1 MDSVKPQLPT
11 VTPEERTPL
20 VDMLLELL
28 AWQQKRMDEL
38 EQEILKLKGETTKP
52 KIKPSKMDKDSAENS
67 DENGDDSDKSKKN
80 KGPKRSKT
88 EHLKIDATLAIHPD
102 KIPEGS
108 VFKGYRDVVIQDIK
122 FETFNTCYR
131 LAQYETPDGSY
142 VSGQLPDGLN
152 GCHFGNDLISFILY
166 QYHHQHVTQPLL
178 VKQLQD
184 LGVDISSGRLSQF
197 ITDDLDVFHDE
208 KDQLLQTGLSVSQ
221 YVHTDDTGARHDG
234 ENGYCTHIGNELFAW
249 FSSTESKSRI
259 NFLSCLGQ
267 GSDYFY
273 VLNAGAFAYME
284 QQKLPPLLLARLE
297 LEVEDKD
304 KEVCSILLAD
314 PADKWVRIE
323 TVPNW
328 EKWLDQ
334 HDIKNKRHMR
344 IITEGALMGGLLA
357 QGIPVTLSI
366 VSDDAGQFNVF
377 DHALCWIHAERIIN
391 RLIPLNAEHVKAVD
405 DTREQLWRIYR
416 DLKTYK
422 LAPTASQAEDIKSRF
437 KTMCSTKTAY
447 ATLNIALKRMGNNQ
461 HELLR
466 VLDKPYLPLHNNLS
480 ERDIRDYVK
489 KRKISGSTRS
499 AAGRRCRDTFASLKK
514 TCLKHKISFWH
525 YLKDRLLGESNIP
538 PLSDLIRA
546 EATCN

>member
-1 MDSVKPQLPT
+1 MNSIKPQLPKI
-11 VTPEERTPL
+11 TPEERTPL
-20 VDMLLELL
+20 IDVLLELL
-28 AWQQKRMDEL
+28 AWQQKRIDDL
-38 EQEILKLKGETTKP
+38 EQEILKIKGETTKP
-52 KIKPSKMDKDSAENS
+52 KIKPSKMDEDSAEN
-67 DENGDDSDKSKKN
+67 GGDSDKSKKN
-80 KGPKRSKT
+80 KGSKRSKT
-88 EHLKIDATLAIHPD
+88 EHLKIDATIDIQPD
-102 KIPEGS
+102 KITEGS
-108 VFKGYRDVVIQDIK
+108 IFKGYRDVIIQDIK

-142 VSGQLPDGLN
+142 VSGQLPNELN
-152 GCHFGNDLISFILY
+152 GCHFGNNLISFILY

-178 VKQLQD
+178 LKQLQD

-197 ITDDLDVFHDE
+197 ITDGLDVFHEE
-208 KDQLLQTGLSVSQ
+208 KDQLLQAGLSVSQ

-284 QQKLPPLLLARLE
+284 QQKLPPSLLAHLE
-297 LEVEDKD
+297 LEFKDEDVCNILQANQEDK
-304 KEVCSILLAD
+304 V
-314 PADKWVRIE
+314 VRIE
-323 TVPNW
+323 TIPDW

-334 HDIKNKRHMR
+334 HNIKRKRHRR
-344 IITEGALMGGLLA
+344 IITEGALIGRLLA

-405 DTREQLWRIYR
+405 HTREQLWQIYR
-416 DLKTYK
+416 DLKIYK

-447 ATLNIALKRMGNNQ
+447 TTLNLALKRMGNNQ

-480 ERDIRDYVK
+480 ERDIREYVK

-499 AAGRRCRDTFASLKK
+499 EVGRRCRDTFASLKK
-514 TCLKHKISFWH
+514 TCLKHKVSFWY
-525 YLKDRLLGESNIP
+525 YLKDRLLGESKIP
-538 PLSDLIRA
+538 PLPDLIRA
-546 EATCN
+546 AATCG

>member
-1 MDSVKPQLPT
+1 MDSLKPQLPKINN
-11 VTPEERTPL
+11 EDRTPL
-20 VDMLLELL
+20 VDVLLELL
-28 AWQQKRMDEL
+28 AWQQIQIDKL

-52 KIKPSKMDKDSAENS
+52 KIKPSKMDEGSAENG
-67 DENGDDSDKSKKN
+67 DENGDNGDKSKKN
-80 KGPKRSKT
+80 KGPKRCKT
-88 EHLKIDATLAIHPD
+88 EHLKIDVTIDIQPDNIPAGSIH
-102 KIPEGS
+102 
-108 VFKGYRDVVIQDIK
+108 KGFRDVVIQDIK

-131 LAQYETPDGSY
+131 LAQYQTPDGGY
-142 VSGQLPDGLN
+142 VSGQLPEGLS

-178 VKQLQD
+178 LKQLLD

-197 ITDDLDVFHDE
+197 ITDDLDMFHDE
-208 KDQLLQTGLSVSQ
+208 KDQLLQAGLSVSE
-221 YVHTDDTGARHDG
+221 YIHTDDTGARHDG
-234 ENGYCTHIGNELFAW
+234 KSGYCTHIGNELFAW

-267 GSDYFY
+267 GNDSFY

-284 QQKLPPLLLARLE
+284 QQKLPAILLARLE
-297 LEVEDKD
+297 LEG
-304 KEVCSILLAD
+304 EVVCGLPLAD
-314 PADKWVRIE
+314 PADKLVRIE
-323 TVPNW
+323 TALDW
-328 EKWLDQ
+328 GKWLDQ
-334 HDIKNKRHMR
+334 QGIKTKRHRR

-357 QGIPVTLSI
+357 KGIPASLSI
-366 VSDDAGQFNVF
+366 ISDDAGQFNVF

-405 DTREQLWRIYR
+405 NTREQLWQIYR
-416 DLKTYK
+416 NLKAYK
-422 LAPTASQAEDIKSRF
+422 LEPTAIQAEEIKSQF
-437 KTMCSTKTAY
+437 KTMCGAKTAY
-447 ATLNIALKRMGNNQ
+447 VTLNLALQRMGNNQ

-499 AAGRRCRDTFASLKK
+499 EAGRRCRDTFASLKK

-538 PLSDLIRA
+538 PLPDLIRA
-546 EATCN
+546 AATCG

>member
-1 MDSVKPQLPT
+1 MNSLKPQP
-11 VTPEERTPL
+11 PKISAEDRTPL
-20 VDMLLELL
+20 IDVLLELL
-28 AWQQKRMDEL
+28 AWQEKQIDKL

-52 KIKPSKMDKDSAENS
+52 KIKPSKMDDDPAKDC
-67 DENGDDSDKSKKN
+67 DEDGGGNAGGTPKKN

-88 EHLKIDATLAIHPD
+88 EHLKIDATFDIQPD
-102 KIPEGS
+102 NIPEGS
-108 VFKGYRDVVIQDIK
+108 IHKGFRDVVIQDIK

-131 LAQYETPDGSY
+131 LAQYQTPDGSY
-142 VSGQLPDGLN
+142 VSGQLPEGLN

-178 VKQLQD
+178 LKQLQG
-184 LGVDISSGRLSQF
+184 LGVKLSSGRLSRF
-197 ITDDLDVFHDE
+197 ITDDLEVFHDE
-208 KDQLLQTGLSVSQ
+208 KDQLLKAGLSVSQ

-234 ENGYCTHIGNELFAW
+234 KNGYCTHIGNDLFAW

-273 VLNAGAFAYME
+273 VLNAGAFAYMG
-284 QQKLPPLLLARLE
+284 QQKLPPVLLARLE
-297 LEVEDKD
+297 LVEEVL
-304 KEVCSILLAD
+304 CSLPLAD
-314 PADKWVRIE
+314 PADKRVQIE
-323 TVPNW
+323 TAIDW

-334 HDIKNKRHMR
+334 HAIKTKRHRR
-344 IITEGALMGGLLA
+344 IVTEGALMGGLLA
-357 QGIPVTLSI
+357 QGIPTTLGI

-377 DHALCWIHAERIIN
+377 DHALCWIHAERIVN

-405 DTREQLWRIYR
+405 DTREQLWQIYR
-416 DLKTYK
+416 DLKAYK
-422 LAPTASQAEDIKSRF
+422 LEPTASQAEDITARF

-447 ATLNIALKRMGNNQ
+447 VTLNIALKRMGNNQ

-499 AAGRRCRDTFASLKK
+499 EAGRRCRDTFASLKK

-525 YLKDRLLGESNIP
+525 YLKNRLLGESNIP
-538 PLSDLIRA
+538 PLADLILA
-546 EATCN
+546 AATCD

>member
-1 MDSVKPQLPT
+1 MDSLKPPLPKIND
-11 VTPEERTPL
+11 EDRTPI
-20 VDMLLELL
+20 VDVLLELV
-28 AWQQKRMDEL
+28 AWQDIKIDKL

-52 KIKPSKMDKDSAENS
+52 KIKPSKMDDDPAKDE
-67 DENGDDSDKSKKN
+67 DENGDGDGSDKKKKR

-88 EHLKIDATLAIHPD
+88 KDLKIDATIDCHPD
-102 KIPEGS
+102 NIPEGS
-108 VFKGYRDVVIQDIK
+108 TFKGYQDVVIQDIK

-131 LAQYETPDGSY
+131 LAQYETADGSY

-152 GCHFGNDLISFILY
+152 GCHFGNNLISFILY

-178 VKQLQD
+178 LKQLLD
-184 LGVDISSGRLSQF
+184 LGVEISSGRLSQF
-197 ITDDLDVFHDE
+197 ITDNLDVFHDE
-208 KDQLLQTGLSVSQ
+208 KDQLLQAGLSVSQ

-234 ENGYCTHIGNELFAW
+234 KNGYCTHIGNELFAW

-267 GSDYFY
+267 GSDSFY

-284 QQKLPPLLLARLE
+284 QQGLPRALLTRLE
-297 LEVEDKD
+297 LEFAGEV
-304 KEVCSILLAD
+304 VCSLPLAD
-314 PADKWVRIE
+314 PADKVVRIE
-323 TVPNW
+323 TALDW
-328 EKWLDQ
+328 EKWLDRQ
-334 HDIKNKRHMR
+334 GINAKRHRR

-357 QGIPVTLSI
+357 TGIPTTLSI
-366 VSDDAGQFNVF
+366 ISDDAGQFNVF

-391 RLIPLNAEHVKAVD
+391 RLIPLNADHVKAVD
-405 DTREQLWRIYR
+405 DTRERLWQIYR
-416 DLKTYK
+416 DLKAYK
-422 LAPTASQAEDIKSRF
+422 LNPMASQAEDIKSRF
-437 KTMCSTKTAY
+437 KAMCSTETAY
-447 ATLNIALKRMGNNQ
+447 VTLNLALKRMGNNQ

-499 AAGRRCRDTFASLKK
+499 EAGRKCRDTFASLKK

-525 YLKDRLLGESNIP
+525 YLKDRLLGLNNIP
-538 PLSDLIRA
+538 PLPDLIRGA
-546 EATCN
+546 ATCG

>member
-1 MDSVKPQLPT
+1 MDSLKPQLPKINN
-11 VTPEERTPL
+11 EDRTPL
-20 VDMLLELL
+20 VDVLLELL
-28 AWQQKRMDEL
+28 AWQQIQIDKL

-52 KIKPSKMDKDSAENS
+52 KIKPSKMDEGSAENG
-67 DENGDDSDKSKKN
+67 DENGDNGDKSKKN
-80 KGPKRSKT
+80 KGPKRCKT
-88 EHLKIDATLAIHPD
+88 EHLKIDVTIDIQPDNIPAGSIH
-102 KIPEGS
+102 
-108 VFKGYRDVVIQDIK
+108 KGFRDVVIQDIK

-131 LAQYETPDGSY
+131 LAQYQTPDGSY
-142 VSGQLPDGLN
+142 VSGQLPEGLS

-178 VKQLQD
+178 LKQLLD

-197 ITDDLDVFHDE
+197 ITDDLDMFHDE
-208 KDQLLQTGLSVSQ
+208 KDQLLQAGLSVSE
-221 YVHTDDTGARHDG
+221 YIHTDDTGARHDG
-234 ENGYCTHIGNELFAW
+234 KSGYCTHIGNELFAW

-267 GSDYFY
+267 GNDSFY

-284 QQKLPPLLLARLE
+284 QQKLPAILLARLE
-297 LEVEDKD
+297 LEG
-304 KEVCSILLAD
+304 EVVCGLPLAD
-314 PADKWVRIE
+314 PADKLVRIE
-323 TVPNW
+323 TALDW
-328 EKWLDQ
+328 GKWLDQ
-334 HDIKNKRHMR
+334 QGIKSKRHRR

-357 QGIPVTLSI
+357 KGIPASLSI
-366 VSDDAGQFNVF
+366 ISDDAGQFNVF

-405 DTREQLWRIYR
+405 NTREQLWQIYR
-416 DLKTYK
+416 NLKAYK
-422 LAPTASQAEDIKSRF
+422 LEPTAIQAEEIKSQF
-437 KTMCSTKTAY
+437 KTMCGAKTAY
-447 ATLNIALKRMGNNQ
+447 VTLNLALQRMGNNQ

-499 AAGRRCRDTFASLKK
+499 EAGRRCRDTFASLKK

-538 PLSDLIRA
+538 PLPDLIRA
-546 EATCN
+546 AATCG

>member
-1 MDSVKPQLPT
+1 MDSLKPQLPKISN
-11 VTPEERTPL
+11 EDRTPL
-20 VDMLLELL
+20 VDVLLELL
-28 AWQQKRMDEL
+28 AWQEIQINKL

-52 KIKPSKMDKDSAENS
+52 KIKPSKMDDDPAKNEDG
-67 DENGDDSDKSKKN
+67 NGDDGDKSKKK

-88 EHLKIDATLAIHPD
+88 EHLKIDATFNIHPD
-102 KIPEGS
+102 TIPEGS
-108 VFKGYRDVVIQDIK
+108 TFKGYRDVVIQNIK

-131 LAQYETPDGSY
+131 LAQYQTADGSY

-152 GCHFGNDLISFILY
+152 GCHFGNDLVSFILY

-178 VKQLQD
+178 LKQLLD

-197 ITDDLDVFHDE
+197 ITDDLDMFHDE
-208 KDQLLQTGLSVSQ
+208 KDQLLQAGLSVSE
-221 YVHTDDTGARHDG
+221 YIHTDDTGARHDG
-234 ENGYCTHIGNELFAW
+234 KSGYCTHIGNELFAW

-259 NFLSCLGQ
+259 NFLSCLSQ
-267 GSDYFY
+267 GNDSFY

-284 QQKLPPLLLARLE
+284 QQKLPTILLARLE
-297 LEVEDKD
+297 LEGEV
-304 KEVCSILLAD
+304 VCSLPLAD
-314 PADKWVRIE
+314 PADKLVRIE
-323 TVPNW
+323 TALDW

-334 HDIKNKRHMR
+334 QGIKTKQHRR

-357 QGIPVTLSI
+357 KGIPASLSI
-366 VSDDAGQFNVF
+366 ISDDAGQFNVF

-405 DTREQLWRIYR
+405 NTREQLWQIYR
-416 DLKTYK
+416 NLKAYK
-422 LAPTASQAEDIKSRF
+422 LEPTAIQAEEIKSRF
-437 KTMCSTKTAY
+437 KTMCGTKTAY
-447 ATLNIALKRMGNNQ
+447 VTLNLALQRMGNNQ

-499 AAGRRCRDTFASLKK
+499 EAGRRCRDTFASLKK

-525 YLKDRLLGESNIP
+525 YLKDRLFGESNIP

-546 EATCN
+546 AATCG

>member
-1 MDSVKPQLPT
+1 MDSLKPQLPKISD
-11 VTPEERTPL
+11 EDRTPL
-20 VDMLLELL
+20 VDVLLELL
-28 AWQQKRMDEL
+28 AWQEKKIDQL

-52 KIKPSKMDKDSAENS
+52 KIKPSKMDDDNSGQDDDGKDDNS
-67 DENGDDSDKSKKN
+67 DTTKKN

-88 EHLKIDATLAIHPD
+88 QNLKIDITVEIKPD
-102 KIPEGS
+102 NIPQGS
-108 VFKGYRDVVIQDIK
+108 VFKGHRDVVIQNIK

-131 LAQYETPDGSY
+131 LAQYQTPDGSY
-142 VSGQLPDGLN
+142 VSGQLPEGLD

-178 VKQLQD
+178 LKQLQD

-197 ITDDLDVFHDE
+197 ITDGLDVFHDE
-208 KDQLLQTGLSVSQ
+208 KDQILQVGLEVSS
-221 YVHTDDTGARHDG
+221 YIHTDDTGARHDG
-234 ENGYCTHIGNELFAW
+234 KNGYCTHIGNELFAW
-249 FSSTESKSRI
+249 FSSTESKSRV

-267 GSDYFY
+267 GSDSFY
-273 VLNAGAFAYME
+273 VLNAGAFTYME
-284 QQKLPPLLLARLE
+284 QQKLPHDLLAS
-297 LEVEDKD
+297 LEVKFSSAP
-304 KEVCSILLAD
+304 VCSLPLAD
-314 PADKWVRIE
+314 PADQVVRI
-323 TVPNW
+323 TTALDW

-334 HDIKNKRHMR
+334 QGIKSKRHRR

-391 RLIPLNAEHVKAVD
+391 RLIPLNDEHVKAVD
-405 DTREQLWRIYR
+405 GVREQLWQIYR

-422 LAPTASQAEDIKSRF
+422 LAPTASQAEDIKLRF
-437 KTMCSTKTAY
+437 QAMCSTPTAY
-447 ATLNIALKRMGNNQ
+447 ATLNQALKRMGNNQ
-461 HELLR
+461 QELLR

-499 AAGRRCRDTFASLKK
+499 EAGRRCRDTFASLKK

-525 YLKDRLLGESNIP
+525 YLKDRLAGESVIP

-546 EATCN
+546 AATCG